1 MPSTKKLTTY
11 RKTQFSGPRRAQPRV
26 RDLNRS
32 IRERVNVEHDL
43 VQRLV
48 RDADVRAA
56 VLRGMKG
63 RIDPFTVW
71 NNFDHT
77 SSALTEIN
85 PRELPAWTDIGEYL
99 KFHLLFQVAL
109 DGGGYSFT
117 VRVRPDLE
125 DKWKMESRDPM
136 DRIKRETRKALE
148 WQGLL
153 DLEYCY
159 VVETRSRTGR
169 SRSRIHLHGFLLAED
184 AAVATKFKVAME
196 KAIAV
201 HPDGRAAAGIPA
213 RSGPEVLVEPVYDVH
228 DDSEHGRGRWAS
240 YMAKNATRWD
250 ARFQRRL
257 FMSRPGTQTAREF
270 WALMR
275 EEPLN

>member
-11 RKTQFSGPRRAQPRV
+11 RKTQFTGPRRAQPRV

-32 IRERVNVEHDL
+32 IRERVNLEHDL

-56 VLRGMKG
+56 VLRGMKR
-63 RIDPFTVW
+63 RIEPFTVW

-117 VRVRPDLE
+117 ARVRPDLE
-125 DKWKMESRDPM
+125 DKWKLDGRDPM